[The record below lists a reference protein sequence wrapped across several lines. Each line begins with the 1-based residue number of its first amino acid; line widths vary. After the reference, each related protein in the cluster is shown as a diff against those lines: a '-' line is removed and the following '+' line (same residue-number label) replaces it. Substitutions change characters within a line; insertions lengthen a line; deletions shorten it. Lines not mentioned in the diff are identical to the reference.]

1 MSTPEPGP
9 APDDSLEP
17 FPTATVSEAEVSI
30 RRAPKVPVFLVLGGL
45 IGGIVSAAITSAF
58 PIDEKVGYAATVG
71 YFLLYGIP
79 IGIVLGALLALIL
92 GPRLAAPGA
101 HDRGRAGDRR
111 PAPLRRRTGAAA
123 QLSCVRSTQARYS
136 GVTVPVTYSPVKQ
149 LISSDSTFE
158 PCRMAASM
166 SATSW

>member
-58 PIDEKVGYAATVG
+58 PIDEKIGYAATVG

-92 GPRLAAPGA
+92 
-101 HDRGRAGDRR
+101 DRVSVRRA
-111 PAPLRRRTGAAA
+111 RTIVAE
-123 QLSCVRSTQARYS
+123 R
-136 GVTVPVTYSPVKQ
+136 VTVDALPYDDEPVPTE
-149 LISSDSTFE
+149 E
-158 PCRMAASM
+158 PEEKPLS
-166 SATSW
+166 

>member
-17 FPTATVSEAEVSI
+17 FPTSTVSEAEVSI

-92 GPRLAAPGA
+92 
-101 HDRGRAGDRR
+101 DRVS
-111 PAPLRRRTGAAA
+111 LRRARTIVAE
-123 QLSCVRSTQARYS
+123 R
-136 GVTVPVTYSPVKQ
+136 VTVDPLPYG
-149 LISSDSTFE
+149 DE
-158 PCRMAASM
+158 PEQPLS
-166 SATSW
+166 

>member
-58 PIDEKVGYAATVG
+58 PIDEKIGYAATVG

-92 GPRLAAPGA
+92 
-101 HDRGRAGDRR
+101 DRVSVRRA
-111 PAPLRRRTGAAA
+111 RTIVAERVTVDALPYDDEPAAA
-123 QLSCVRSTQARYS
+123 EEPEEKPLS
-136 GVTVPVTYSPVKQ
+136 
-149 LISSDSTFE
+149 
-158 PCRMAASM
+158 
-166 SATSW
+166 

>member
-58 PIDEKVGYAATVG
+58 PIDEKIGYAATVG

-92 GPRLAAPGA
+92 
-101 HDRGRAGDRR
+101 DRVSVRRA
-111 PAPLRRRTGAAA
+111 RTIVAE
-123 QLSCVRSTQARYS
+123 R
-136 GVTVPVTYSPVKQ
+136 VTVDALPY
-149 LISSDSTFE
+149 DDE
-158 PCRMAASM
+158 PIPAEETEEKPLS
-166 SATSW
+166 

>member
-1 MSTPEPGP
+1 MTTPESGPG
-9 APDDSLEP
+9 PDDSLEP

-79 IGIVLGALLALIL
+79 IGIVLGALLALVL
-92 GPRLAAPGA
+92 DRLSV
-101 HDRGRAGDRR
+101 RRA
-111 PAPLRRRTGAAA
+111 RTIVAE
-123 QLSCVRSTQARYS
+123 R
-136 GVTVPVTYSPVKQ
+136 VTVDPLPY
-149 LISSDSTFE
+149 DE
-158 PCRMAASM
+158 PEEPLS
-166 SATSW
+166 